1 MKLLSTFSL
10 VLLLI
15 GFFLLAVPARSQ
27 NSVGYDFLRT
37 FVGARPSAMAGAFI
51 SVQGDIHS
59 LAYNPAGLA
68 TLDSKQGTASYLNH
82 LLDFQS
88 GFLAYA
94 QPFAQ
99 GTAAIGLHFFDYGQ
113 FERKD
118 ENNLGSGEFGA
129 NSFALSTAYSK
140 TVLKNLS
147 VGGAAKFIRFQI
159 DDLTETALALDIG
172 LIFSIPDYA
181 VNIGLG
187 IFNFGTTTSAF
198 IDTKDDLPLNFQV
211 GASKTLEHLPV
222 LVNAS
227 LVKFKDES
235 LDFRLGGEISLTEQL
250 FVRLGYNSVGQ
261 DQKVRTGKDRL
272 AGVSMGFG
280 FKVNKFNID
289 YSLSSFGE
297 VGSLNRVSLIG
308 QF

>member
-1 MKLLSTFSL
+1 MKKPTYFFVTLLSA
-10 VLLLI
+10 VV
-15 GFFLLAVPARSQ
+15 FLAGAVRSE
-27 NSVGYDFLRT
+27 NPVGYDFLRT

-51 SVQGDIHS
+51 SVPGDIHN

-68 TLDSKQGTASYLNH
+68 ALNAKQGTASYLNH

-94 QPFAQ
+94 QPFLQ
-99 GTAAIGLHFFDYGQ
+99 GTAAVGLHFFDYGQ

-118 ENNLGSGEFGA
+118 ESNLGSGEFGA
-129 NSFALSTAYSK
+129 NSLSFSAGYSRAI
-140 TVLKNLS
+140 LRNLS
-147 VGGAAKFIRFQI
+147 VGGSAKFIRFQI
-159 DDLTETALALDIG
+159 DDFTETALALDIG
-172 LIFSIPDYA
+172 LIFSMPDK
-181 VNIGLG
+181 GLNFGVG

-198 IDTKDDLPLNFQV
+198 IDTKDDLPLNFQI
-211 GASKTLEHLPV
+211 GASKVLEHLPV
-222 LVNAS
+222 MVSAS
-227 LVKFKDES
+227 LVKFKGES

-261 DQKVRTGKDRL
+261 EQKVKTSKDRL
-272 AGVSMGFG
+272 AGISMGFG
-280 FKVNKFNID
+280 FKVAKFNID

>member
-1 MKLLSTFSL
+1 
-10 VLLLI
+10 
-15 GFFLLAVPARSQ
+15 
-27 NSVGYDFLRT
+27 
-37 FVGARPSAMAGAFI
+37 MAGAFI

-113 FERKD
+113 LD
-118 ENNLGSGEFGA
+118 ASNLGSGEFGA
-129 NSFALSTAYSK
+129 NSVALSAGYSPA
-140 TVLKNLS
+140 VLRNLS
-147 VGGAAKFIRFQI
+147 VGGSAKFIRFQI

-172 LIFSIPDYA
+172 LILSIPDHA
-181 VNIGLG
+181 VNIGMG

-198 IDTKDDLPLNFQV
+198 IDTKDDLPLNFQI

-222 LVNAS
+222 MVNVS

-235 LDFRLGGEISLTEQL
+235 IDFRLGGEISLTEQL

-261 DQKVRTGKDRL
+261 DQKVKTEKDRL
-272 AGVSMGFG
+272 SGVSMGFG
-280 FKVNKFNID
+280 FKVNKYNID

-297 VGSLNRVSLIG
+297 VGTLNRVSLIG